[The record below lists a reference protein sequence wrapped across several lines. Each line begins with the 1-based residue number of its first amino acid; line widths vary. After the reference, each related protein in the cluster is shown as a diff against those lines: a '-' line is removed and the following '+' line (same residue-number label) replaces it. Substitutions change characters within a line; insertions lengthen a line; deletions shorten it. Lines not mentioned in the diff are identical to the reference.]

1 MIKNVTVVDEQG
13 NEYGATYPKRAK
25 GLVKNGR
32 ARFIDENK
40 ICLACPP
47 NEFLEDKMNENINT
61 QATEINETTEANE
74 TNETAKASLYTMDYC
89 LKQIEKIQAETSY
102 IHEALSE
109 LSKVHSGG
117 PGDVGAQGKAIALGE
132 VVKCRET
139 TNQKLLDFYFKMY
152 ENLRASTFD
161 VVTQAQK
168 DLAHIGDLMAD
179 YCCEDDARYG
189 LVEIAE
195 LIKDL
200 AEKAM
205 KN

>member
-1 MIKNVTVVDEQG
+1 MTKNITVVDEQG

-32 ARFIDENK
+32 ARFIDKNK

-61 QATEINETTEANE
+61 QTTETTEPNE
-74 TNETAKASLYTMDYC
+74 ASRYTMDYC
-89 LKQIEKIQAETSY
+89 LKQIERIQSETAY
-102 IHEALSE
+102 IHDAFSE
-109 LSKVHSGG
+109 LSKVQSGG
-117 PGDVGAQGKAIALGE
+117 PGDIGAQGKAIALGD

-139 TNQKLLDFYFKMY
+139 TNQKLLEFYFKMY
-152 ENLRASTFD
+152 EDLRASTFD
-161 VVTQAQK
+161 VVTATQK
-168 DLAHIGDLMAD
+168 ELSHISDLIAD
-179 YCCEDDARYG
+179 YCCEDDASVG
-189 LVEIAE
+189 LVEIAK

-200 AEKAM
+200 AEKAT

>member
-1 MIKNVTVVDEQG
+1 MTKNVIVVDEQG

-61 QATEINETTEANE
+61 QTTETTETTE
-74 TNETAKASLYTMDYC
+74 TNEVSRYTMDYC
-89 LKQIEKIQAETSY
+89 LKQIERIQSETAY
-102 IHEALSE
+102 IHEAFSE
-109 LSKVHSGG
+109 LSKVRSES
-117 PGDVGAQGKAIALGE
+117 PGDIGAQGKAMALGD

-139 TNQKLLDFYFKMY
+139 TNQKLLDFYIKMY
-152 ENLRASTFD
+152 EDLRGSTFD
-161 VVTQAQK
+161 VVSAAQK
-168 DLAHIGDLMAD
+168 ELSHIGDLIAD
-179 YCCEDDARYG
+179 YCCEDDAREG

-195 LIKDL
+195 LIKEL
-200 AEKAM
+200 TEKAM